1 LFYRLNTVAVT
12 LPPLRARTDLDEV
25 VEQMLGRLDEQA
37 QMNPAALDLLRR
49 QRWPGNFRELRAV
62 LTRALLRC
70 GNHHIEVEDVAHS
83 LGPCGEFS
91 RRTEGSAAAPH
102 AAQAPRSSA
111 AELVARE
118 TRRAQRSTGWA
129 TRHDHGPHAEAAAPL
144 SAEPAASSAL
154 QQGATSAV
162 LAEYQRTGGSV
173 SATSRNLGISRT
185 TVYRHLR
192 LAEVL

>member
-70 GNHHIEVEDVAHS
+70 GNHHIEVEDVARS

-91 RRTEGSAAAPH
+91 RRTEGSAAAP
-102 AAQAPRSSA
+102 RSSA

-118 TRRAQRSTGWA
+118 TRRAQRPTGWA
-129 TRHDHGPHAEAAAPL
+129 TRHDHGPLAEAAAPL